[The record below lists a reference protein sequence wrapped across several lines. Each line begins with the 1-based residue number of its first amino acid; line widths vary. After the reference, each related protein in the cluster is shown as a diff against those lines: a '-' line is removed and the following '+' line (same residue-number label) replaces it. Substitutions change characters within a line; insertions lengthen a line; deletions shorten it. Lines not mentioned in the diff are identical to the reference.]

1 MLFRMHNQLRVVFAG
16 TPDNAASSLET
27 LHQSGVNIVGVL
39 TRLDSHVGRSRE
51 VKQSAVSDMATRLG
65 IRVFKTNKIDDSARQ
80 WLRSVSPDIGVVV
93 AYGSILRNEELGI
106 PRLGWL
112 NLHFSLL
119 PDFRGAAPVQHA
131 ILQGTNKTG
140 VSVFRLDEGVD
151 TGPLVAQE
159 VVPIDETDFA
169 LSLLKKLSVVGNEL
183 LATVIADCELML
195 DSAVPQQS
203 IGNETI
209 ASKPSRELAK
219 LDFTLDAT
227 TQFNKVRAMNPEPM
241 AWFEYKDS
249 PIRVIQSRVLHST
262 EFEIAIAQ
270 LIDKELVVGCQGGA
284 LVLESIQPAGKNPMS
299 GSDWFRGLRV
309 EKLKI
314 S

>member
-16 TPDNAASSLET
+16 TPDNAASSLER
-27 LHQSGVNIVGVL
+27 LHKSGVNIVGVL

-51 VKQSAVSDMATRLG
+51 VKPSAVSDMATRLG
-65 IRVFKTNKIDDSARQ
+65 IGVFKTNIIDESARQ

-93 AYGSILRNEELGI
+93 AYGSIFRNEELGI

-112 NLHFSLL
+112 NLHYSLL

-151 TGPLVAQE
+151 TGPLVVQE
-159 VVPIDETDFA
+159 VVPIDETDSA

-183 LATVIADCELML
+183 LAKVLADCELML
-195 DSAVPQQS
+195 DCAVPQQS
-203 IGNETI
+203 TGNETI

-241 AWFEYKDS
+241 AWFEYKNS
-249 PIRVIQSRVLHST
+249 PIRVIQSRVLSST
-262 EFEIAIAQ
+262 EFEISIAQ
-270 LIDKELVVGCQGGA
+270 LVDKELVVGCQGGA